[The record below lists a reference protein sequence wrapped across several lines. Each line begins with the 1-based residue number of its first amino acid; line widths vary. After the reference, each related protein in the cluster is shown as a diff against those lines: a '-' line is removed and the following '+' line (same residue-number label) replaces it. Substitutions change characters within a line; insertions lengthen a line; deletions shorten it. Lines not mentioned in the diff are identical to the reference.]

1 MQSLSPTTEP
11 VSSQACAAAILDS
24 VPHLIWY
31 VRRHMR
37 RHRKGLS
44 VPAFRT
50 LIKVECGENVSLS
63 CVAEHLGASL
73 PTSSRIVAKLVQKG
87 FLTRCECPHDR
98 RQIVLCLTPQ
108 GKAITE
114 AARQASIEQMTKEFG
129 EVPAKDREAICRAME
144 ILSKF
149 LAGRQQCGVAEM
161 DVTPISGRT
170 PRLSKRR
177 EISGS
182 AT

>member
-11 VSSQACAAAILDS
+11 VNSQACAAAILDS

-50 LIKVECGENVSLS
+50 LIKVETGNNVSVS

-73 PTSSRIVAKLVQKG
+73 PTTSRIVAKLVSKG
-87 FLTRCECPHDR
+87 FLTRCDCSHDR
-98 RQIVLCLTPQ
+98 RQIVLKLTPQ

-114 AARQASIEQMTKEFG
+114 AA
-129 EVPAKDREAICRAME
+129 
-144 ILSKF
+144 
-149 LAGRQQCGVAEM
+149 
-161 DVTPISGRT
+161 
-170 PRLSKRR
+170 
-177 EISGS
+177 
-182 AT
+182 